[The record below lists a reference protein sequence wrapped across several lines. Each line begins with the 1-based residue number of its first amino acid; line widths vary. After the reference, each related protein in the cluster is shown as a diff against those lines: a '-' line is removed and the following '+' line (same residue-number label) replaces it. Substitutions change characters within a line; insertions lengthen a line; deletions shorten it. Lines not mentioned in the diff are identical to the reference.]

1 MNNLIQKTVVG
12 FLTLL
17 LALAVAIFG
26 PAGTL
31 NFWQGWFYLLAF
43 FGSTL
48 LITLYLVKYDQT
60 LLESRTEAGP
70 TAETDK
76 RQQVIQSL
84 ASLFFI
90 GLFVIPG
97 FDHRYHWSSVPTPI
111 VWIADGFVVLGF
123 LFIFFVFKENSYT
136 SAVIEVADKQ
146 KVVSTGPY
154 ALVRHPMY
162 LGAGVMLLAT
172 SPALGSWMG
181 VPMAILLMLVIAVRA
196 VEEEKFLRANLQGY
210 AQYTQTVR
218 YRLIPFVW

>member
-1 MNNLIQKTVVG
+1 MNNLILKTVLG

-17 LALAVAIFG
+17 LALAVAIFW

-43 FGSTL
+43 FGSTF

-60 LLESRTEAGP
+60 LLESRTAAGP

-76 RQQVIQSL
+76 RQQLIQSL

-111 VWIADGFVVLGF
+111 VWISDVFVVLGF

-136 SAVIEVADKQ
+136 SAVIEVADEQ
-146 KVVSTGPY
+146 KVVTTGPY

-162 LGAGVMLLAT
+162 LGAGVMLLFT
-172 SPALGSWMG
+172 SPALGSWLG
-181 VPMAILLMLVIAVRA
+181 IPMAILLMLAIAVRA
-196 VEEEKFLRANLQGY
+196 VEEEKFLAINLRGY
-210 AQYTQTVR
+210 AQYRQTVK